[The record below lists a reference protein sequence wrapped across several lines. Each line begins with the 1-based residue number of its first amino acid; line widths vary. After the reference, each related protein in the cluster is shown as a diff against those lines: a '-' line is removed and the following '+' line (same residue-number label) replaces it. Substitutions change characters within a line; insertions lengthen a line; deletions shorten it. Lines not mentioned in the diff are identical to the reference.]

1 MLTIAPFPEGRFHQ
15 FVRSQQT
22 LAAILS
28 LLLLTALSCLAQ
40 SAAKSVKPPSPI
52 KPEIKEELTLKNGDR
67 LTGQLM
73 NSTGTEIKFKSDLA
87 GEVTVKWE
95 NVGELKSER
104 DFAVVPK
111 DVKDARNSA
120 MVPQGAIKIG
130 EKGIIVSPISTTKPT
145 TKPEISAA
153 PPGPGAKPGA
163 STPEVAVAKE
173 IPTATIESVV
183 DDATYQA
190 EIHKKIGW
198 TSGWDGHITTG
209 TTIIYSTQNS
219 SLFQVNTALKRSVP
233 TVSWLDPKL
242 RTTVDFTLSAGKTSQ
257 PGTQTTVTNIYH
269 LGAERDQYF
278 SPRGYYLG
286 VFTLDHNYSQGLV
299 LQQNYGGGIG
309 RTLYKKKD
317 AEFDVTADLHF
328 EKQQFNATADVQELT
343 LHLIGSTLTE
353 TYTRKWGKVQ
363 FDEKFLADIA
373 WNNASAFSA
382 SGTSSVRMPVY
393 KKLAFSVSTIDNFL
407 NNPQIGYKKN
417 SLQFTTGFALN
428 LH

>member
-1 MLTIAPFPEGRFHQ
+1 MLTVARLPEGRFHQ
-15 FVRSQQT
+15 FVQRQQT
-22 LAAILS
+22 LAATLS
-28 LLLLTALSCLAQ
+28 LLLLTALSGLAQ
-40 SAAKSVKPPSPI
+40 SATKEAVKPAA
-52 KPEIKEELTLKNGDR
+52 KKEPEIKEELTLKNDDR
-67 LTGQLM
+67 FTGQLLS
-73 NSTGTEIKFKSDLA
+73 STGTEIKFKTDLA

-95 NVGELKSER
+95 NVKELKSQR

-130 EKGIIVSPISTTKPT
+130 EKGIVVSPLST

-153 PPGPGAKPGA
+153 PAGPGAKPGA
-163 STPEVAVAKE
+163 PSTEVAVAKE
-173 IPTATIESVV
+173 IPTAKIEAVV
-183 DDATYQA
+183 DDATYQR

-209 TTIIYSTQNS
+209 TTIILSTQYS
-219 SLFQVNTALKRSVP
+219 SLFQVSTALKRSVP

-257 PGTQTTVTNIYH
+257 PGTVTTITNIYH
-269 LGAERDQYF
+269 LGAERDKYF

-309 RTLYKKKD
+309 RTVFKREN
-317 AEFDVTADLHF
+317 AEFDITTDLHY
-328 EKQQFNATADVQELT
+328 ENQQFNATANVQELT

-353 TYTRKWGKVQ
+353 SYTRKWGKLQ

-373 WNNASAFSA
+373 WNNANAFSA

-417 SLQFTTGFALN
+417 SFQLTTGFALN

>member
-1 MLTIAPFPEGRFHQ
+1 MTFIARLPEGRFHQ
-15 FVRSQQT
+15 FVRTQQT
-22 LAAILS
+22 LAATLS
-28 LLLLTALSCLAQ
+28 LLLLTALSGLAQ
-40 SAAKSVKPPSPI
+40 SATKKPVKPAA
-52 KPEIKEELTLKNGDR
+52 KLEPEIKEELTLKNDDR
-67 LTGQLM
+67 FTGQLL
-73 NSTGTEIKFKSDLA
+73 NSTGTEIKFKTDLA

-95 NVGELKSER
+95 NVKELKSKR

-130 EKGIIVSPISTTKPT
+130 EKGILVSPISTIKS
-145 TKPEISAA
+145 EISAA
-153 PPGPGAKPGA
+153 PAGPEAKPGA
-163 STPEVAVAKE
+163 STTEVAVAKE
-173 IPTATIESVV
+173 IPTAKIASVV
-183 DDATYQA
+183 DDATYQK

-198 TSGWDGHITTG
+198 TSGWDGHVTTG
-209 TTIIYSTQNS
+209 TTIIHSTQNS
-219 SLFQVNTALKRSVP
+219 SLFQVSTALKRSVP

-242 RTTVDFTLSAGKTSQ
+242 RTTIDFTLSAGQTSQ
-257 PGTQTTVTNIYH
+257 PGTQTTITNIYH
-269 LGAERDQYF
+269 LGAERDKYF
-278 SPRGYYLG
+278 SPRGYFLG

-309 RTLYKKKD
+309 STLYKKED
-317 AEFDVTADLHF
+317 AEFDITGDLHY
-328 EKQQFNATADVQELT
+328 ENQQFNATANVQELT

-353 TYTRKWGKVQ
+353 AYTRKWGKLQ
-363 FDEKFLADIA
+363 FDEKLLADMA

-417 SLQFTTGFALN
+417 SLQFSTGFALN